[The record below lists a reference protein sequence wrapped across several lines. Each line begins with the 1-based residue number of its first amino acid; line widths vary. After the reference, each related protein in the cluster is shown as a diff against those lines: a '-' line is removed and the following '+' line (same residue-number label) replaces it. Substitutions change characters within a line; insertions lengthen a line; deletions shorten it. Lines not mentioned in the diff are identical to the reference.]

1 MFDSVQT
8 TGDGVSMPPT
18 GGAELV
24 IFTSNLAVERTGKST
39 LFTPRELEVIRWI
52 AKGKS
57 DWEIGEIL
65 FISRKTVNY
74 HVERAKRKLRV
85 ATRTQAVLVAEKH
98 GLL

>member
-8 TGDGVSMPPT
+8 TDVLVSMPPT
-18 GGAELV
+18 GVAEIV
-24 IFTSNLAVERTGKST
+24 TFSSKLAAEAAGKAA